1 MLPITS
7 RSSLLQ
13 NPAQAAHQLEDSG
26 INQWLAHSL
35 SLRGVDSKEI
45 AFYQH
50 RLLPVSGLKGIKPM
64 AVEMAQ
70 SIVARERLTVVADY
84 DCDGATACAIAV
96 AGLRSMGA
104 IVDFVVPNRFIH
116 GYGLTSTVV
125 DVVLERFPD
134 TKKIITVDNGIASV
148 EGVDAA
154 NKHGLKVLVTDHH
167 LPGNILP
174 NAQAIVNPNQPG
186 CEFQSKNLAGVGVMY
201 YVLAAV
207 REVLQQ
213 HNALPPEAP
222 VVATFLDIVALG
234 TVADVVKL
242 DPNNRWLVQQGL
254 RRIRAG
260 AARPGI
266 QALFEAA
273 RRNPLSAR
281 SQDFGFGLGP
291 RINAAGRLS
300 DMSVGIQCLLSEDL
314 DSARELA
321 LMLDDL
327 NKERRQIEDGM
338 KDIAEIAIERAVASE
353 KSIFSRVAYHETFHE
368 GVIGIVAGRIKEKAG
383 VPTIVFAQAQEEGL
397 IKGSGRSIPEVH
409 LRDVLD
415 LVHKRG
421 NGLLVKFGGH
431 AMAAGLTLPRERLE
445 EFETLFEQACREW
458 LNNQL
463 PSRYIEIDGEL
474 PGSAL
479 ADPDTVR
486 ALADQVWGQGFEEP
500 IWGGE
505 FEVLDAQLIGAD
517 KNHLKMRVSKD
528 GEEFTALKFFCE
540 DIPQSSDLRLTYKV
554 SLNEFR
560 GKTETNLIVV
570 DFEDVKDGQS
580 FG

>member
-1 MLPITS
+1 MLPIIS

-13 NPAQAAHQLEDSG
+13 NPDQAAHQLEDSG
-26 INQWLAHSL
+26 INHWLAHSL
-35 SLRGVDSKEI
+35 ALRGVNSKEI

-70 SIVARERLTVVADY
+70 SIVAGERLTVVADY
-84 DCDGATACAIAV
+84 DCDGATACAVAV

-104 IVDFVVPNRFIH
+104 KVDFVVPNRFIH

-148 EGVDAA
+148 EGVEAA
-154 NKHGLKVLVTDHH
+154 NRHGLKVLVTDHH

-174 NAQAIVNPNQPG
+174 AAQAIVNPNQPG
-186 CEFQSKNLAGVGVMY
+186 CDFQSKNLAGVGVMY

-207 REVLQQ
+207 REVLVQ
-213 HNALPPEAP
+213 HKALPPEAP
-222 VVATFLDIVALG
+222 PVASFLDIVALG

-254 RRIRAG
+254 RRIRSG

-266 QALFEAA
+266 QALFEASK
-273 RRNPLSAR
+273 RNSLTAR

-291 RINAAGRLS
+291 RINAAGRLR
-300 DMSVGIQCLLSEDL
+300 DMSVGIQCLLAEDMA
-314 DSARELA
+314 SAYDLA

-327 NKERRQIEDGM
+327 NRERRQIEDGM
-338 KDIAEIAIERAVASE
+338 KDIAELAIERAVASQE
-353 KSIFSRVAYHETFHE
+353 SIFTRVAYHESFHE

-383 VPTIVFAQAQEEGL
+383 VPTIVFAEAQEDHL
-397 IKGSGRSIPEVH
+397 IKGSGRSIPEAH
-409 LRDVLD
+409 LRDILD
-415 LVHKRG
+415 IVHKRG

-431 AMAAGLTLPRERLE
+431 AMAAGLTLPKDRLP
-445 EFETLFEQACREW
+445 EFKVLFEQATREW
-458 LNNQL
+458 LNDQL
-463 PSRYIEIDGEL
+463 PSRFIEVDGEL
-474 PGSAL
+474 PASAL
-479 ADPDTVR
+479 SDIDTVR
-486 ALADQVWGQGFEEP
+486 ALTDQVWGQGFEEP

-505 FEVLDAQLIGAD
+505 FEILEAKLIGAD
-517 KNHLKMRVSKD
+517 KNHLKMKVSKD

-540 DIPQSSDLRLTYKV
+540 DLPQSTEIRLTYKV

-570 DFEDVKDGQS
+570 DFENTNVGQN
-580 FG
+580 FE